1 MTVDSEDA
9 EPEEDPDEV
18 LLGNGDTLSERVDQI
33 DLDALDEE
41 DTCTTDE
48 LRDRL
53 DLWLPRS
60 EGCST
65 TGVEPVVVI
74 EE

>member
-1 MTVDSEDA
+1 MAVDSEDA
-9 EPEEDPDEV
+9 EPEEGPDEV

-53 DLWLPRS
+53 DL
-60 EGCST
+60 
-65 TGVEPVVVI
+65 
-74 EE
+74 